1 MRKYL
6 VGLTGG
12 IGSGKSAAAE
22 RFAAHGIAC
31 VDADIASRAVVEPGT
46 TALTQIVDYFG
57 QTMLNDD
64 KHLNRSALRHV
75 VFADTNKRQWL
86 QQLLH
91 PLITNYLKTHI
102 AQASS
107 AYVVLV
113 NPLLIETR
121 QNHWCDRV
129 LVIHKGSLICD
140 GQLDRLLDQ
149 FAPYREVSVE
159 FDRTQDISRQSLK
172 PYGELQNLSGCK
184 ATFLVSTQDLTNTVS
199 ALLNNFTIQDLTVT
213 EPPIEDVIGR
223 VFQAGITPEQDAA
236 AARPILSS

>member
-46 TALTQIVDYFG
+46 TALSQIVDYFG

-129 LVIHKGSLICD
+129 LVIDVPEALQLARTTARDNNTPEQVQNIMRA
-140 GQLDRLLDQ
+140 QLDRKSRLEAADDIIVNDQ
-149 FAPYREVSVE
+149 SRSQLA
-159 FDRTQDISRQSLK
+159 QDVDHLHIIYEQLCQK
-172 PYGELQNLSGCK
+172 P
-184 ATFLVSTQDLTNTVS
+184 LV
-199 ALLNNFTIQDLTVT
+199 
-213 EPPIEDVIGR
+213 
-223 VFQAGITPEQDAA
+223 
-236 AARPILSS
+236 

>member
-46 TALTQIVDYFG
+46 TALSQIVDYFG

-129 LVIHKGSLICD
+129 LVIDVPEALQLARTTTRDNNTPEQVQNIMRA
-140 GQLDRLLDQ
+140 QLDRKSRLEAADDIIVNDQ
-149 FAPYREVSVE
+149 SRSQLA
-159 FDRTQDISRQSLK
+159 QDVDHLHNIYEQLCQK
-172 PYGELQNLSGCK
+172 P
-184 ATFLVSTQDLTNTVS
+184 LV
-199 ALLNNFTIQDLTVT
+199 
-213 EPPIEDVIGR
+213 
-223 VFQAGITPEQDAA
+223 
-236 AARPILSS
+236 